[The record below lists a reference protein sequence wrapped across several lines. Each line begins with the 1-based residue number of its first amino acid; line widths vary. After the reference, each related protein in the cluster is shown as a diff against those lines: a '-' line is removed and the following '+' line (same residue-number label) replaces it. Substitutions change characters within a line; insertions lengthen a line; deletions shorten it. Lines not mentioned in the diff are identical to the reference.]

1 MLDVNIFDSM
11 RIGLASPDKIR
22 QWSFGEVKKPETINY
37 RTLRFTQARTRRLFF
52 LRKTLSRRGLYG
64 IILSKGDD

>member
-22 QWSFGEVKKPETINY
+22 QWPFGTLPAMSKNPTINY

-52 LRKTLSRRGLYG
+52 CEKPCH
-64 IILSKGDD
+64 DAVCMV